1 MNIFDWLAIAG
12 LVVIVALAA
21 YAYVLW
27 RRVWRKRQELERVT
41 RERDDR
47 LAEDIRFL
55 AQSLQTGQV
64 PIIEGSIRIKV
75 LLDNYQRTLPDGVDT
90 DVFTVIYDET
100 ADIPTHQGWKDLL
113 KTERNAYRQ
122 RMEQLEA
129 EHGPRAIQAAEQ
141 LGSGLR

>member
-100 ADIPTHQGWKDLL
+100 ADIPTHQGWKDLP

>member
-27 RRVWRKRQELERVT
+27 RRVWRQRQELERVT
-41 RERDDR
+41 RERDER

-75 LLDNYQRTLPDGVDT
+75 LLDNYQGALRDGIDT
-90 DVFTVIYDET
+90 EVFTVIYDET
-100 ADIPTHQGWKDLL
+100 ADIPTHQGWKDLP
-113 KTERNAYRQ
+113 KNERNAYRQ